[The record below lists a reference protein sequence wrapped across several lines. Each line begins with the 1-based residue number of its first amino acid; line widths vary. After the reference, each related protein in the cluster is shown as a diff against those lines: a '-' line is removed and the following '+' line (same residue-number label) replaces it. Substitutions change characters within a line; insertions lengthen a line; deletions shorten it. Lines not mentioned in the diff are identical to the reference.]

1 MDFAKQIYTNSLAES
16 FKDISSS
23 SLSSNCWNLNHCL
36 TVWISTVWIFN
47 LKSETAANAKF
58 EGFWTKQSWI
68 D

>member
-1 MDFAKQIYTNSLAES
+1 MDFAKKIYTNSLAES
-16 FKDISSS
+16 FKDISS
-23 SLSSNCWNLNHCL
+23 SSNCWNLNHCL
-36 TVWISTVWIFN
+36 TVWISTVWIYN

>member
-1 MDFAKQIYTNSLAES
+1 MDFAKKNHTNSLAES
-16 FKDISSS
+16 FKDMSSS
-23 SLSSNCWNLNHCL
+23 SSSNCWNLNHFL
-36 TVWISTVWIFN
+36 TVWISTVWIYN